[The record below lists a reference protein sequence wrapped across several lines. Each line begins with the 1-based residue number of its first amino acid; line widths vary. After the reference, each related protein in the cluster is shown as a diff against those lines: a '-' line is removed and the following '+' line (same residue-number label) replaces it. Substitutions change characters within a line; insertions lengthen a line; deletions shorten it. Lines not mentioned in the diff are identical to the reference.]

1 MQLKL
6 WALGEFPAVLAWLLM
21 QEALQAKMAPGME
34 GQTARGGMAQI
45 QALRSSADAKRKK
58 LFSHSV
64 LKCSSSRQLILEE
77 LRSGGWLRAP
87 QPFDICARWLESR
100 ARLFP
105 PKC

>member
-34 GQTARGGMAQI
+34 GQTAREGMAQI

-58 LFSHSV
+58 LFSRSV
-64 LKCSSSRQLILEE
+64 LKCSSSQQLIL
-77 LRSGGWLRAP
+77 
-87 QPFDICARWLESR
+87 
-100 ARLFP
+100 
-105 PKC
+105 